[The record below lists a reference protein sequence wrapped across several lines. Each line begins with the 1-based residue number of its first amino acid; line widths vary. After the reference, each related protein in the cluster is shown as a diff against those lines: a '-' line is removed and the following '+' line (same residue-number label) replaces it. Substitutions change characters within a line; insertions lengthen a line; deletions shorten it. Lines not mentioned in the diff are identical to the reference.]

1 MPWTTTGIQYL
12 VTLPSSP
19 HSPRTG
25 EGSRAVDQVDSDL
38 SRVGRINV
46 VASVG
51 WTEDKNSSNLS
62 VSGSGLSQVSQGEY
76 RGAPQRESH
85 LESDGYD
92 PDVLDDADQAFL
104 MNHFRKG
111 TRGAYRTGWCW
122 FQEFYK
128 EYRVNTQLAPLPL
141 TVKFVRHLFDS
152 GVFCSVVRTAI
163 SAISKYHIIDANM
176 ENTIG

>member
-1 MPWTTTGIQYL
+1 ML
-12 VTLPSSP
+12 L
-19 HSPRTG
+19 
-25 EGSRAVDQVDSDL
+25 
-38 SRVGRINV
+38 N
-46 VASVG
+46 
-51 WTEDKNSSNLS
+51 
-62 VSGSGLSQVSQGEY
+62 
-76 RGAPQRESH
+76 QRKSH

-111 TRGAYRTGWCW
+111 TRGAYRSGWCW